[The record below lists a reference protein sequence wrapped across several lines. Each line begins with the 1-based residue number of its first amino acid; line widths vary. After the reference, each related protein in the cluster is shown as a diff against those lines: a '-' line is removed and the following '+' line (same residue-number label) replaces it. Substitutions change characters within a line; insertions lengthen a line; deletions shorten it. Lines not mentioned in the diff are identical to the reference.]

1 MGVSLGGDVG
11 WERKPSELSIGIEP
25 WWGQWVMGKANLMA

>member
-25 WWGQWVMGKANLMA
+25 IVYRDNG